1 MTQLKIATAAIALLA
16 AFGVAKPA
24 AADAPVPCTG
34 DAIACQ
40 DLRVTQR
47 GTDPQSGAHITMTF
61 STRPGMSPQSMMLT
75 LSIATSQDSCGS
87 ATDTYANVNPD
98 DTRSIDGYLCKFYAT
113 YERH

>member
-34 DAIACQ
+34 DAAACQ

-47 GTDPQSGAHITMTF
+47 EPIPKAA
-61 STRPGMSPQSMMLT
+61 RT
-75 LSIATSQDSCGS
+75 LQ
-87 ATDTYANVNPD
+87 
-98 DTRSIDGYLCKFYAT
+98 
-113 YERH
+113 